1 MAGPCWSSPLPRI
14 RWEPDAVPSNTQ
26 LDLFQQLRRA
36 ELPLMPATPG
46 VPPASTP
53 GPVSPLKP
61 PAGAVAADDA
71 VLETGVIRVWYVP
84 HERARRYRLMLR
96 ADGSARCTI
105 PRRGSLKEARRFV
118 DGARGWLNRQLQ
130 RRTAALSGDFQWTA
144 GVAVWFRGQ
153 KVPLVIPV
161 RAEGAP
167 LKVQLGGEELS
178 FRLRRSTAQ
187 ATESGG
193 EGDLRALVEMGL
205 RRVAE
210 RELPGRLQ
218 ELAAQAGISIA
229 GVSVRNQRTRWGS
242 CSRRGI
248 ISLNWRL
255 IQTPEFVRDYILLH
269 ELAHRRHLDHSE
281 RFWGEVARL
290 CPEWEAA
297 EAWIK
302 RYGREL
308 L

>member
-1 MAGPCWSSPLPRI
+1 MAVTPTAPTASARG
-14 RWEPDAVPSNTQ
+14 
-26 LDLFQQLRRA
+26 RA
-36 ELPLMPATPG
+36 L
-46 VPPASTP
+46 AS
-53 GPVSPLKP
+53 KP
-61 PAGAVAADDA
+61 PVGAVAADDA
-71 VLETGVIRVWYVP
+71 VLETGVVRVWYVP

-130 RRTAALSGDFQWTA
+130 RRAVAPTGDHEWA
-144 GVAVWFRGQ
+144 DGVAVWFRGQ
-153 KVPLVIPV
+153 KVPLVIPI

-167 LKVQLGGEELS
+167 LRVQLGGEELS

-187 ATESGG
+187 ATDAG
-193 EGDLRALVEMGL
+193 EGPGEGGVRALVEMGL
-205 RRVAE
+205 RRLAE
-210 RELPGRLQ
+210 RELPRRLA
-218 ELAAQAGISIA
+218 ELAADAGITIV

-255 IQTPEFVRDYILLH
+255 VQTPEFVRDYIILH

-308 L
+308 M

>member
-1 MAGPCWSSPLPRI
+1 LPRI

-36 ELPLMPATPG
+36 ELPPMTA
-46 VPPASTP
+46 PPAAP
-53 GPVSPLKP
+53 PVSTSGRGAPSKP

-71 VLETGVIRVWYVP
+71 VLETGVVRVWYVP

-118 DGARGWLNRQLQ
+118 DGARGWLGRQLL
-130 RRTAALSGDFQWTA
+130 RRATALPGDTQWTA
-144 GVAVWFRGQ
+144 GVGVWFRGQ
-153 KVPLVIPV
+153 KVPLVIPI

-167 LKVQLGGEELS
+167 MKVQLGEEELL
-178 FRLRRSTAQ
+178 FRFRRSAART
-187 ATESGG
+187 TEVDGKEG
-193 EGDLRALVEMGL
+193 EGDLRAWVEMAL
-205 RRVAE
+205 RQLAE
-210 RELPGRLQ
+210 RELPRRLE
-218 ELAAQAGISIA
+218 ELAALSGITIV

-255 IQTPEFVRDYILLH
+255 IQAPEFVRDYIILH

-290 CPEWEAA
+290 CPEWETA

-302 RYGREL
+302 QYGREL
-308 L
+308 M